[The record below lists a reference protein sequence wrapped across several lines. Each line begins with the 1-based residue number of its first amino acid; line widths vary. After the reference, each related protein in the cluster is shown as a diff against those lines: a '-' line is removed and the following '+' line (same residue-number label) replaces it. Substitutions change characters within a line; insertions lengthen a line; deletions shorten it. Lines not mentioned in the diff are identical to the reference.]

1 MVSFVRSVLRGRA
14 PGDRDSAGPAGAQ
27 AAVMRESEGVSRKEA
42 GSAAAW
48 ALSRGR
54 RLLSSSGSVFHNWCL
69 SPSRPEGKLCL
80 RAFPPRSLST
90 VISPKMPG
98 TLPWAEASK
107 DALSA
112 EPGSTLPSVRPH
124 RSRSPRTQG
133 APSLHPAPSFVPGS
147 PPCARDTCHVSG
159 TSLCAQDCPCVPQ
172 TLSSMSPGQP
182 LCPGHPRVPRTPTG
196 QAGGTLARKED

>member
-1 MVSFVRSVLRGRA
+1 MASFVRSVLRGRV
-14 PGDRDSAGPAGAQ
+14 PGDRDSAGSAGAQ
-27 AAVMRESEGVSRKEA
+27 AAIMRESEGVSRKEA
-42 GSAAAW
+42 GPAAAW

-98 TLPWAEASK
+98 TLPWAEARK

-124 RSRSPRTQG
+124 CSRSPRTQG

-147 PPCARDTCHVSG
+147 PPCAREPPV
-159 TSLCAQDCPCVPQ
+159 
-172 TLSSMSPGQP
+172 
-182 LCPGHPRVPRTPTG
+182 CPGHLPCVWDTPVCPGLPLCASDPLLHEPRTTPVPGTPTG